1 MCKFIAATRP
11 GYDLSR
17 IEELKKKL
25 FGINA
30 NPQATK
36 DSISIMEI
44 PALAI
49 SSTDI
54 RLRIKTGRP
63 IKYLLPE
70 SVCNYLLKNDLY

>member
-1 MCKFIAATRP
+1 
-11 GYDLSR
+11 
-17 IEELKKKL
+17 
-25 FGINA
+25 
-30 NPQATK
+30 
-36 DSISIMEI
+36 MEI

-54 RLRIKTGRP
+54 RERIKTGRT